1 MQVQEQPS
9 RWVLIKRSSE
19 KMHEIYRRT
28 TMIKCDFNKIA
39 LQLYWNHTSTW
50 VFSYTV
56 ADNWHMIFFLILLCL
71 FSFVVFCF
79 NFFSLFYCVH
89 FAFVFIL
96 FSICF
101 NCFFHFVHF
110 HYLIFIINF
119 SLLHLFL
126 FFSFQF
132 VFWNESKWKSS
143 GQ

>member
-1 MQVQEQPS
+1 MGSHKKVFWKNARNLQENNYDKMRFQQNCFATLLKSHFDMDLLLHRS
-9 RWVLIKRSSE
+9 R
-19 KMHEIYRRT
+19 
-28 TMIKCDFNKIA
+28 
-39 LQLYWNHTSTW
+39 QLTY
-50 VFSYTV
+50 
-56 ADNWHMIFFLILLCL
+56 DFFLILLCL
-71 FSFVVFCF
+71 FSFVVLCF

>member
-19 KMHEIYRRT
+19 KMHELYRRT
-28 TMIKCDFNKIA
+28 TMTKCDFNKIA

-56 ADNWHMIFFLILLCL
+56 ADNWHMIFFLFYFVYFLSWFFVL
-71 FSFVVFCF
+71 F
-79 NFFSLFYCVH
+79 FFSLFYCVH